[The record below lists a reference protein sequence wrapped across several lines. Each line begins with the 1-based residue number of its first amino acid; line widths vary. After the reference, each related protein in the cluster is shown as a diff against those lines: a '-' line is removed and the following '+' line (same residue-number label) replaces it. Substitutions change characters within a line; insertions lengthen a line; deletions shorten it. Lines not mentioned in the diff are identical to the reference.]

1 MDIVLYPDPRLR
13 AKNAPV
19 TNFDEELEATTRE
32 MFKLMYA
39 TKGVGLAAPQVGLNI
54 RLMVYNPSGS
64 EKKTDEEVVLC
75 NPKIVWKSKVKE
87 DGQEGCLSFLSI
99 CGQVTRPIAIK
110 VQAQGLN
117 GEPVEVELE
126 EWEARIFQHELDHL
140 DGILF
145 IDRMSLA
152 SKSLVK
158 GDLED
163 MVQEYK
169 DQLASS

>member
-13 AKNAPV
+13 AKNALV
-19 TNFDEELEATTRE
+19 TNFDEELAVTTRE

-39 TKGVGLAAPQVGLNI
+39 TKGVGLAAPQVGLNV

-64 EKKTDEEVVLC
+64 EKKAEDEVVLC
-75 NPKIVWKSKVKE
+75 NPKIAWKSKDKE
-87 DGQEGCLSFLSI
+87 DGQEGCLSFLDI
-99 CGQVTRPIAIK
+99 CGQVTRPISIR
-110 VQAQGLN
+110 VEAQGLA
-117 GEPVEVELE
+117 GEPVQVELE

-145 IDRMSLA
+145 IDRMSPA